1 MSRFL
6 LKIRHHIKNQ
16 ENLKLKEKRYT
27 IDSNAKMTEMLEI
40 PDKDFK
46 AAIINVF
53 NKQHKHGWNKWK
65 IEIFIKK
72 KKSHERNRRY
82 KEELNGNFIIEKQ
95 ITEI

>member
-46 AAIINVF
+46 AAII
-53 NKQHKHGWNKWK
+53 KM
-65 IEIFIKK
+65 
-72 KKSHERNRRY
+72 
-82 KEELNGNFIIEKQ
+82 L
-95 ITEI
+95 